1 MTVASPSAGPART
14 GTPPVL
20 AGRRLSKR
28 YGDLVALNDVD
39 FQAADGEAVGIVGPN
54 GAGKTTLLSVLA
66 GSTAASTGS
75 VQLSGVD
82 VTRLGPELRCRR
94 GIGRAFQIPRPF
106 GGMTVL
112 ENVIVGASYGAGL
125 RPRAVPE
132 RCVEVLELCGLVE
145 LANRRA
151 DSVGLLHRKRLELA
165 RAVATTPK
173 VLLLDEIGAGLTDA
187 EAAELVVTIRGLH
200 ATGITIVW
208 IEHIVHVLVQVVQ
221 RLVCMDAGRV
231 IADGQPADVLSSA
244 VVIDAY
250 LGKAG
255 A

>member
-1 MTVASPSAGPART
+1 MTAESVSVEPART
-14 GTPPVL
+14 GDDVL
-20 AGRRLSKR
+20 AGRRLSKQ
-28 YGDLVALNDVD
+28 YGDLVALNAVD
-39 FQAADGEAVGIVGPN
+39 FHAAAGEAVGIVGPN

-66 GSTAASTGS
+66 GSTAPSAGS
-75 VQLSGVD
+75 VHLDGQD
-82 VTRLGPELRCRR
+82 VTRLPPELRCRR

-112 ENVIVGASYGAGL
+112 ENVVVGASYGAGL
-125 RPRAVPE
+125 RRGAVQE
-132 RCVEVLELCGLVE
+132 RCVEVLDLCGLVE

-151 DSVGLLHRKRLELA
+151 ESLGLLHRKRLELA
-165 RAVATTPK
+165 RAVATGPK

-221 RLVCMDAGRV
+221 RLVCMDGGRV
-231 IADGQPADVLSSA
+231 IADGQPAQVLSSA

-250 LGKAG
+250 LGKA
-255 A
+255 AA